1 MPATRLLYLS
11 PAGIVLYRWR
21 AGVLSEEAR
30 FQQSDEHLARF
41 AAHVAPLRSS
51 VFHVLLDV
59 VEEGFH
65 IDMIPFVRGADRKAL
80 IQRRLAQRF
89 RDISLSTCISLGYE
103 KTQRREER
111 VLLTAFTNTADYQ
124 PWLDALQRAEV
135 PVSGVYTPA
144 LLAADLARRLKLE
157 KPRMLVVGVHR
168 CGVRQTFVEHRR
180 PHFSRLN
187 PLSGDDL
194 GSPAARTAAL
204 ERETTRLY
212 EYLRGTQ
219 DVGNENEVLDALIIA
234 PRGEARRVHDFST
247 GAPPQ
252 LRMEVIDGLDAA
264 RRIGLKQ
271 APDGTGVEALYL
283 HLLARKRPAQQYAS
297 ALVRASYGIRSWQV
311 GLVAGGAAVGAACL
325 AAAGLQLFQA
335 YQLNR
340 HIAEDETRLQA
351 ATLEHD
357 AIARGLPPLP
367 TTLEKL
373 RVVLSQYQALRTASI
388 GPESLAIELSRALDT
403 SPQVRLERLE
413 WTNETPPISASEG
426 NPTARREAARISA
439 TLTDTRAG
447 DYRRITGLVD
457 DFSAALK
464 QRAGFTVSETKLPFA
479 MTADTSVSSDGATR
493 QNNAA
498 PPFNLTV
505 RRGDGS

>member
-1 MPATRLLYLS
+1 MPTRLLYLS

-21 AGVLSEEAR
+21 AGALSEEAR
-30 FQQSDEHLARF
+30 FQQSDEELARF
-41 AAHVAPLRSS
+41 AAHIAPLRSK

-111 VLLTAFTNTADYQ
+111 VLLTAFTNTADCQ

-168 CGVRQTFVEHRR
+168 SGVRQTFVEHRR

-187 PLSGDDL
+187 PLTGDDL
-194 GSPAARTAAL
+194 ASPSARTAAL

-219 DVGNENEVLDALIIA
+219 GPGEEEEVLDALIIA
-234 PRGEARRVHDFST
+234 PRGEARRVQEFST

-252 LRMEVIDGLDAA
+252 LRMEVIDGRDAA
-264 RRIGLKQ
+264 RRIGLKE
-271 APDGTGVEALYL
+271 APDGIGAEALYL

-340 HIAEDETRLQA
+340 HIAEDETRLHA

-373 RVVLSQYQALRTASI
+373 RVVLDQYQALRAASI
-388 GPESLAIELSRALDT
+388 DPLPLAVDLSHALDA
-403 SPQVRLERLE
+403 SPQVRLERME
-413 WTNETPPISASEG
+413 WTNETSPERVDESTPAV
-426 NPTARREAARISA
+426 RREAARISA
-439 TLTDTRAG
+439 TLTDIRAS

-464 QRAGFTVSETKLPFA
+464 RRAGLAVFETQLPFA
-479 MTADTSVSSDGATR
+479 MTADTSVSSDGTVR
-493 QNNAA
+493 QSDA
-498 PPFNLTV
+498 PPLFSLAV